1 MQPTSSGAVRGGY
14 TEEFQQAQNMAA
26 FPPAAHDLLFLDD
39 LLTDE
44 EKRTRYA
51 VRAFMVGLLVR
62 SSEFIV

>member
-1 MQPTSSGAVRGGY
+1 MS
-14 TEEFQQAQNMAA
+14 A

-62 SSEFIV
+62 SPDFVTRIPKHCSSILPGLHCQV